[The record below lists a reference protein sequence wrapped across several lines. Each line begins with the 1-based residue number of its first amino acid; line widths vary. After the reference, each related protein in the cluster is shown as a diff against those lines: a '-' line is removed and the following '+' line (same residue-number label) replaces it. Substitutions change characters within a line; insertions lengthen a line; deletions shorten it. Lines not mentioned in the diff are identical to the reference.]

1 MEEYINKYEQLKK
14 IVVYSFEVTEGG
26 IGDCIKFFIY
36 ALIICIKY
44 NYKLYYLIN
53 NIPLEQFIRL
63 KYDKMYITKNKLHNF
78 KIIHNESQLLHIGE
92 NVYHIVK
99 PMIFYNSISYDK
111 IPKHINNIFYFSD
124 EVKLNSK
131 NLLSPDISNYSS
143 IHLRLGDK
151 FLETDKSFVMVKNDV
166 REYSEEK
173 LFMCIEKNIQS
184 NIEENKSKNIVFFCD
199 NNSYKQKIKEKYSQI
214 IITNCNIGHTSLTNT
229 TLQQILDAVTEFYLL
244 TNSDHIYCAS
254 ISGFPII
261 ASKFNNI
268 PLTIL

>member
-1 MEEYINKYEQLKK
+1 MEQYINNYEQLKK
-14 IVVYSFEVTEGG
+14 IVVYSFDVTEGG

-63 KYDKMYITKNKLHNF
+63 KYDKMYITKNQLK
-78 KIIHNESQLLHIGE
+78 KIQIINYESQLLNLHE
-92 NVYHIVK
+92 NVYNIVK
-99 PMIFYNSISYDK
+99 PMIFYNSISYEK
-111 IPKHINNIFYFSD
+111 IPQYINNIFYFSD

-131 NLLSPDISNYSS
+131 KLLSSDIINYNS

-166 REYSEEK
+166 RKYDEEK
-173 LFMCIEKNIQS
+173 LFKC
-184 NIEENKSKNIVFFCD
+184 IEENQSKNIIFFCD
-199 NNSYKQKIKEKYSQI
+199 NNSYKLKIKEKYNQI

-229 TLQQILDAVTEFYLL
+229 SIQQILDAVTEFYLL
-244 TNSDHIYCAS
+244 TNSEHIYCGS
-254 ISGFPII
+254 ISGFSII

-268 PLTIL
+268 PITIL